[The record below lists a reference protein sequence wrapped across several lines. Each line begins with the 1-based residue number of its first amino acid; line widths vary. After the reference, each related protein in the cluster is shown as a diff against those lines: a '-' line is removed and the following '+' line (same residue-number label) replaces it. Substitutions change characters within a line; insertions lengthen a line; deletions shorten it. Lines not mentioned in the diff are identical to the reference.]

1 MKSNHINYF
10 LVGSFVLATLVGLLV
25 GIAALSGRTGG
36 TETYYSIYNNV
47 TGIKIGTRV
56 LYEGFHIGQVETIEP
71 KPKQGRMQ
79 FRVDFSVRGG
89 WKIPENS
96 VMQISVL
103 GLLAAASL
111 SISAGDSATSLNPG
125 TQVKGKE
132 QGNIFAAISS
142 VAEDMKELSETSL
155 KPLLSSVNK
164 AVGTMGTLL
173 EKDGKVLFRE
183 LGNLARD
190 LSNRTPQIID
200 NVEQF
205 TVRMNKMSSQLNALV
220 SRKNISKF
228 EGVVDKMDVAAGNF
242 SQLSKTLGQTQTK
255 LDNMLSNMN
264 GMVGKMDSVVEDI
277 NTVVGDNKLDVQ
289 KTIIDMRYVMDS
301 LARHIDSVNQNM
313 EEAARNM
320 KEFSRQIR
328 QNPGLLLSG
337 ARPEESVSK

>member
-1 MKSNHINYF
+1 MKSTHINY
-10 LVGSFVLATLVGLLV
+10 LVVGSFVLVALVGFVIGIATLT
-25 GIAALSGRTGG
+25 GRTGG

-47 TGIKIGTRV
+47 TGIKVGTRV
-56 LYEGFHIGQVETIEP
+56 LYEGFHVGQVETIEP

-79 FRVDFSVRGG
+79 FRVDFSVREG

-96 VMQISVL
+96 VMQISIS

-111 SISAGDSATSLNPG
+111 SITAGDSPTSLKPG
-125 TQVKGKE
+125 TQLKGKE

-142 VAEDMKELSETSL
+142 VAEDMRELSETSL
-155 KPLLSSVNK
+155 KPLLGTVNK

-173 EKDGKVLFRE
+173 EKDGKVLIRDI
-183 LGNLARD
+183 GTLARD
-190 LSNRTPQIID
+190 LSERTPQIVD
-200 NVEQF
+200 NVEDF
-205 TVRMNKMSSQLNALV
+205 TVRMKNMSDQLNGMIGRVNKL
-220 SRKNISKF
+220 KF
-228 EGVVDKMDVAAGNF
+228 EGVVAKMDTAAGNF
-242 SQLSKTLGQTQTK
+242 VDLSNTLDKSQAK
-255 LDNMLSNMN
+255 LDGLLSNMS
-264 GMVGKMDSVVEDI
+264 GTVGNVNSLVGDI
-277 NTVVGDNKLDVQ
+277 NTTVRDNKLDIE

-337 ARPEESVSK
+337 ARPEESAK